1 MRGGGLHASS
11 CEDVDAGLG
20 LTGIGRMPSS
30 EPEGPSNSGPAC
42 APLRPRLIRCS
53 ASSVALPLL
62 HSLCAQHTSRPHA
75 SSWNK
80 NPYRSILTTQVIFET
95 GIQLLVQV
103 KNLRNISASADW
115 FRSLEVG
122 SFVQFFNLFTLDWS
136 IVVSMIFRAS
146 FLSRKN
152 IGEYKFCFEYS
163 LLRKEKKNLCWKI
176 ACKNVKRYFQT
187 IIVCKNLLEI
197 GTDGFFP
204 FLIK

>member
-80 NPYRSILTTQVIFET
+80 NPYRSILTAQVIFET
-95 GIQLLVQV
+95 GIQLDVQV
-103 KNLRNISASADW
+103 KKIC
-115 FRSLEVG
+115 E
-122 SFVQFFNLFTLDWS
+122 
-136 IVVSMIFRAS
+136 IFQPRRVDFEAWKLGAS
-146 FLSRKN
+146 FS
-152 IGEYKFCFEYS
+152 
-163 LLRKEKKNLCWKI
+163 
-176 ACKNVKRYFQT
+176 
-187 IIVCKNLLEI
+187 
-197 GTDGFFP
+197 
-204 FLIK
+204 FLIYLLSIDPSLYRWFSTQVSFLEKISVNINFVLNIHYFERRKKFVLKNCV